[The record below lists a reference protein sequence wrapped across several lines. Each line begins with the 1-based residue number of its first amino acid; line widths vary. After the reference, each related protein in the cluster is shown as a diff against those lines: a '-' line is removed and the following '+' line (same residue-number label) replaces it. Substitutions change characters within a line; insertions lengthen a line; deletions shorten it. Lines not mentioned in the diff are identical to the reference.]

1 MKKNELVRLYLYE
14 IVNLYFRSSSYDSFL
29 TALPSL
35 EKWKEYSELLLYE
48 FEAHRDISEKR
59 RFYRCSM
66 VVSKIQMREMGNL
79 ENGPQDRSKS
89 MYRRRI
95 NRKAEEESDPV
106 NGIRRVSNERRFSN
120 DIQDR
125 NGKNWRENDIR
136 EIFTVIICTKIKYS
150 RRIFSFK
157 IVQVL

>member
-14 IVNLYFRSSSYDSFL
+14 IVNLYFRSPSYDSFL

-59 RFYRCSM
+59 RFYRCSI

-125 NGKNWRENDIR
+125 NGKN
-136 EIFTVIICTKIKYS
+136 
-150 RRIFSFK
+150 
-157 IVQVL
+157 

>member
-14 IVNLYFRSSSYDSFL
+14 IVNLYFRSPSYDSFL

-48 FEAHRDISEKR
+48 FEAHRGISEKR
-59 RFYRCSM
+59 RFYRCSI

-120 DIQDR
+120 DIQRR
-125 NGKNWRENDIR
+125 NGKN
-136 EIFTVIICTKIKYS
+136 
-150 RRIFSFK
+150 
-157 IVQVL
+157 

>member
-48 FEAHRDISEKR
+48 FEAHRGISEKR
-59 RFYRCSM
+59 RFYRCSI

-120 DIQDR
+120 DIQRR
-125 NGKNWRENDIR
+125 NGKN
-136 EIFTVIICTKIKYS
+136 
-150 RRIFSFK
+150 
-157 IVQVL
+157 

>member
-29 TALPSL
+29 TALPF

-95 NRKAEEESDPV
+95 NRKAEEES
-106 NGIRRVSNERRFSN
+106 ERN
-120 DIQDR
+120 
-125 NGKNWRENDIR
+125 
-136 EIFTVIICTKIKYS
+136 
-150 RRIFSFK
+150 
-157 IVQVL
+157 

>member
-14 IVNLYFRSSSYDSFL
+14 IVNLYFRSPSYDSFL

-48 FEAHRDISEKR
+48 FEAHRGISEKR

-125 NGKNWRENDIR
+125 NGKN
-136 EIFTVIICTKIKYS
+136 
-150 RRIFSFK
+150 
-157 IVQVL
+157 

>member
-14 IVNLYFRSSSYDSFL
+14 IVNLYFRSPSYDSFL
-29 TALPSL
+29 TALPF

-48 FEAHRDISEKR
+48 FEAHRGISEKR

-120 DIQDR
+120 DIQRR
-125 NGKNWRENDIR
+125 NGKN
-136 EIFTVIICTKIKYS
+136 
-150 RRIFSFK
+150 
-157 IVQVL
+157 

>member
-14 IVNLYFRSSSYDSFL
+14 IVNLYFRSPSYDSFL
-29 TALPSL
+29 TALPF

-48 FEAHRDISEKR
+48 FEAHRGISEKR

-125 NGKNWRENDIR
+125 NGKN
-136 EIFTVIICTKIKYS
+136 
-150 RRIFSFK
+150 
-157 IVQVL
+157 

>member
-14 IVNLYFRSSSYDSFL
+14 IVNLYFRSPSYDSFL

-48 FEAHRDISEKR
+48 FEAHRGISEKR

-120 DIQDR
+120 DIQRR
-125 NGKNWRENDIR
+125 NGKN
-136 EIFTVIICTKIKYS
+136 
-150 RRIFSFK
+150 
-157 IVQVL
+157 

>member
-29 TALPSL
+29 TALPF

-120 DIQDR
+120 DIQRR
-125 NGKNWRENDIR
+125 NGKN
-136 EIFTVIICTKIKYS
+136 
-150 RRIFSFK
+150 
-157 IVQVL
+157 

>member
-29 TALPSL
+29 TALPF

-95 NRKAEEESDPV
+95 NRKAEEKSDPV

-120 DIQDR
+120 DIQRR
-125 NGKNWRENDIR
+125 NGKN
-136 EIFTVIICTKIKYS
+136 
-150 RRIFSFK
+150 
-157 IVQVL
+157 

>member
-14 IVNLYFRSSSYDSFL
+14 IVNLYFRSPSYDSFL

-48 FEAHRDISEKR
+48 FEAHRGISEKR
-59 RFYRCSM
+59 RFYRCSI

-120 DIQDR
+120 DIQGR
-125 NGKNWRENDIR
+125 NGKN
-136 EIFTVIICTKIKYS
+136 
-150 RRIFSFK
+150 
-157 IVQVL
+157 

>member
-14 IVNLYFRSSSYDSFL
+14 IVNLYFRSSSYDFFL
-29 TALPSL
+29 TVLPSL

-48 FEAHRDISEKR
+48 FEAHRGISEKR

-95 NRKAEEESDPV
+95 NRKAEEES
-106 NGIRRVSNERRFSN
+106 ERN
-120 DIQDR
+120 
-125 NGKNWRENDIR
+125 
-136 EIFTVIICTKIKYS
+136 
-150 RRIFSFK
+150 
-157 IVQVL
+157 